1 MNYNKEKYKMKCLN
15 KYFATMLIIVF
26 WSMKE
31 ISTLERTAFLAQ
43 LGVKYDDR
51 KQSITIGDKVLNCF
65 ECLIEAAKNLD
76 DEDSKL
82 LKSCVKEACKNNLVT
97 QEQENNFMIKTLIEQ
112 TR

>member
-1 MNYNKEKYKMKCLN
+1 MKCFN
-15 KYFATMLIIVF
+15 KYFATMLIIVL

-76 DEDSKL
+76 DEDYSKL

-97 QEQENNFMIKTLIEQ
+97 QEQENNFMIKTMIEQ